1 MNTQISGRKVVIQ
14 EPLGKMFK
22 FLSHPYNFNSLMPP
36 EVQKFEAG
44 EDWFLFKLGSMP
56 EVKMNLADVVE
67 PSLIRLKSASDK
79 FDFQL
84 QCHFEAHEDHSHARL
99 EFLGQF
105 NPMMKMWVQKP
116 VTAFI
121 DELTENLEK
130 L

>member
-14 EPLGKMFK
+14 EPLDKIFK

-44 EDWFLFKLGSMP
+44 EDWFMFKLGSLP
-56 EVKMNLADVVE
+56 EVKLVVEEIVE
-67 PSLIRLKSASDK
+67 PSLIRLKSANSK
-79 FDFQL
+79 LDFEL
-84 QCHFEAHEDHSHARL
+84 QCHFEAHENTTHARL

-105 NPMMKMWVQKP
+105 NAMMKMMVQKP
-116 VTAFI
+116 LNAFI
-121 DELTENLEK
+121 VKLTDNLEK